1 MEARIEEVSA
11 SDLLEGKKMYE
22 KPNKLNREQIIKALE
37 CCTSGINHKGDIP
50 CLDCP
55 YDECN
60 IVGGTSER
68 QITGTCQSW
77 LKKDALSLIKELTEE
92 NERLRESTDNEL
104 RYTKELVETLHKVHE
119 EKVQKAKA
127 DTVQKMQER
136 LMECFNNEVEHLAM
150 YTEAQVIFAIDQIA
164 KEMLEGEK

>member
-1 MEARIEEVSA
+1 ME
-11 SDLLEGKKMYE
+11 
-22 KPNKLNREQIIKALE
+22 LNRDEIIKALE

-77 LKKDALSLIKELTEE
+77 LKKDALALIKELTEE
-92 NERLRESTDNEL
+92 NERLRSENEAL
-104 RYTKELVETLHKVHE
+104 AISEVKECEISQMLVYRIRNKHPAVMA
-119 EKVQKAKA
+119 VIS
-127 DTVQKMQER
+127 DTVRKMQ
-136 LMECFNNEVEHLAM
+136 
-150 YTEAQVIFAIDQIA
+150 TEIESRCIKGGIYPAFVKSTIDQIA
-164 KEMLEGEK
+164 NELMEGKNATN